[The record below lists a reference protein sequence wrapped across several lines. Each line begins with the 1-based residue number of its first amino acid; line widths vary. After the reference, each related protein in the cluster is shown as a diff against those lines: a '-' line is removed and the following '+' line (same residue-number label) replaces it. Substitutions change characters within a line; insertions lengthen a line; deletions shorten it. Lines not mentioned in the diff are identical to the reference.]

1 MFMQELQANNI
12 ALLSAVRQ
20 LSDEQDRTREE
31 VRAEVQ
37 AEKEA
42 HLEELRAALNN
53 MRQLRENEEVLYS
66 GGSFVGICS
75 LYSEHKGFTNAF

>member
-1 MFMQELQANNI
+1 MRCDGSQSSAWVQELQANNI
-12 ALLSAVRQ
+12 ALLGAVRQ

-37 AEKEA
+37 AEKET

-53 MRQLRENEEVLYS
+53 MRQLRTNEEVC
-66 GGSFVGICS
+66 F
-75 LYSEHKGFTNAF
+75 